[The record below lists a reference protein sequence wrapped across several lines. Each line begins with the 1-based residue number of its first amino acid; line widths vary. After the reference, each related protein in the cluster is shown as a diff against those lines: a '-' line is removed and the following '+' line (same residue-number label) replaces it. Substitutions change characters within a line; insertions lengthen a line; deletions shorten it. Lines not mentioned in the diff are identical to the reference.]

1 MINAKTV
8 LAIIPARGGSEEI
21 PGKNIKLLGGKPLV
35 SWTIEAAKKS
45 KFIDKVIVSTD
56 SEEIANIAKGCGAEI
71 PFMRP
76 SELATDT
83 ALVVDVILHILHWFE
98 ENDKKYDYFIL
109 LQPTSPFRTA
119 MHIDQALDQVFRT
132 PEAQSLVS
140 VKIVN
145 ESPYSM
151 KKINSK
157 GFMGNFLSDYK
168 QYSSRRQDKPKV
180 FIVNGAIYIC
190 EWNVYLKDKSF
201 YKRNC
206 LPYIMDGKNS
216 LDLDS
221 LLDWKLAE
229 MLLST

>member
-1 MINAKTV
+1 MINGKTV
-8 LAIIPARGGSEEI
+8 LAIVPARGGSKGI
-21 PGKNIKLLGGKPLV
+21 PGKNIKLLGEKPLI
-35 SWTIEAAKKS
+35 SWTIEAAKESKS
-45 KFIDKVIVSTD
+45 IDKVIVSTD
-56 SEEIANIAKGCGAEI
+56 SEEIANLAKDCGAEI

-83 ALVVDVILHILHWFE
+83 ALIVDTILHIQHWFE

-132 PEAQSLVS
+132 SKAQSLVS
-140 VKIVN
+140 VKIVDEN
-145 ESPYSM
+145 PYSM
-151 KKINSK
+151 RRINSN
-157 GFMGNFLSDYK
+157 GFIENFMSDSK
-168 QYSSRRQDKPKV
+168 QYPRRQDKPKV
-180 FIVNGAIYIC
+180 YIVNGAIYIC
-190 EWNVYLKDKSF
+190 EWDIYLKDKNF

-206 LPYIMDGKNS
+206 LPYIMEEKNS

-229 MLLST
+229 VLLNT